1 MRSPADTGHDTGLL
15 PDELLHTS
23 VWSDEL
29 VAGSGLP
36 VIDMPFVT
44 VGGGLGSFVMVDY
57 LRIAGVPASH
67 IRTLTVNDHPWQNY
81 EYLLRSSQVTLD
93 KRIRSDSS
101 SCLDNIWGFPGYAVR
116 EAFGAKRPSDFV
128 APLWNVLTENVL
140 CDYWTPKSGQVFR
153 SMQREADRIDYWSTR
168 VSGRVHLTRR
178 RHGGGYFTV
187 LTDAD
192 GRQAFYRSSF
202 VHLAVGYPGLAF
214 LPDLQT
220 YRERFGDTHR
230 VVNAYEPHEHVYEE
244 LNRRPGA
251 TVIVRGAGITASQ
264 VLDRLMT
271 DRDRV
276 GNDVTIVH
284 LFRTY
289 VGGAHGP
296 SRFMRRRG
304 GHGWAYQGFNWP
316 KSTWGGQGK
325 ERVRHAEGERRAA
338 VLHTMG
344 GTTTPR
350 RRKWQRQLER
360 GRREGFYRM
369 HVGEVQEVVPG
380 AHGTVITRLRPEA
393 GGGNG
398 QAPAP
403 VELSANFVIDATGL
417 EADIAEHTLL
427 ADLLVHSGAGRNLL
441 GRLDVEPTFEVR
453 GTRAEPGRLYAVGAA
468 TLGGYLAGVDT
479 FLGLQIAA
487 LEVCDDLAGQGFCTY
502 LGVRR
507 STAQWWKWVLDRQ
520 P

>member
-1 MRSPADTGHDTGLL
+1 MQSPADTGRATGRLT
-15 PDELLHTS
+15 DELLHTNI
-23 VWSDEL
+23 WSDGM
-29 VAGSGLP
+29 VAASGMS

-57 LRIAGVPASH
+57 LRCAGVPASH
-67 IRTLTVNDHPWQNY
+67 IRTLTVLDHPWQNY
-81 EYLLRSSQVTLD
+81 AYLLQSSQVTLD

-101 SCLDNIWGFPGYAVR
+101 SCLDNIWGFPGYAIR
-116 EAFGAKRPSDFV
+116 EAFGAKGPTDFI
-128 APLWNVLTENVL
+128 APLWNVFTENIL

-168 VSGRVHLTRR
+168 AIGRVHVTRR

-187 LTDAD
+187 LTTESGEDVV
-192 GRQAFYRSSF
+192 YRSSH

-214 LPDLQT
+214 LPDLQA

-230 VVNAYEPHEHVYEE
+230 VVNAYEPHDHVYEE
-244 LNRRPGA
+244 LNRRGG

-264 VLDRLMT
+264 VLDRLIT
-271 DRDRV
+271 DRDRT
-276 GNDVTIVH
+276 GQDVTILH

-289 VGGAHGP
+289 IEGGHGP

-316 KSTWGGQGK
+316 KSTWGGQG
-325 ERVRHAEGERRAA
+325 RNLVLRAEGERRAE
-338 VLHTMG
+338 VLRTMG
-344 GTTTPR
+344 GTTTPHR
-350 RRKWQRQLER
+350 HKWQRQLER

-369 HVGEVQEVVPG
+369 HVGEVQEVVAG
-380 AHGTVITRLRPEA
+380 THGTVVTRLRPEA
-393 GGGNG
+393 SSDNG
-398 QAPAP
+398 SVPAP
-403 VELSANFVIDATGL
+403 IELAANFVIDATGL

-427 ADLLVHSGAGRNLL
+427 SDLLVHSGADRNLL

-487 LEVCDDLAGQGFCTY
+487 LEVCDDLARQGFCKW
-502 LGVRR
+502 LGVGR
-507 STAQWWKWVLDRQ
+507 STTQWWKWALGRQ